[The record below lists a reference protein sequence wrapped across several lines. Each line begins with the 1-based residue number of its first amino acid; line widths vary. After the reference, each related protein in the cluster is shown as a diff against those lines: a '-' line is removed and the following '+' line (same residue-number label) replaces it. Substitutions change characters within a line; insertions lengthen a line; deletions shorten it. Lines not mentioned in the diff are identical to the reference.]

1 MTQPL
6 ETDVNLAIR
15 PKKIINNI
23 LVSIPVTHENML
35 HVNYFCSFFPFDS
48 EHIDTQLLYIGFYS
62 LKSDSRLDVVFK
74 PVKFFFF
81 YSCAKFHV
89 QTSG

>member
-15 PKKIINNI
+15 PKKKISNI

-35 HVNYFCSFFPFDS
+35 HVNYSCSFFPFDS
-48 EHIDTQLLYIGFYS
+48 EHSDTQLLYIGFYL

-74 PVKFFFF
+74 SVQFFIF